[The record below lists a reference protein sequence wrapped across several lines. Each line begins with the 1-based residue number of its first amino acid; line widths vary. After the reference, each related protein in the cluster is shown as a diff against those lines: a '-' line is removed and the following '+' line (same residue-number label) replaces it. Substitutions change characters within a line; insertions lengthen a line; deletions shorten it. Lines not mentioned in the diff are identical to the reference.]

1 MKIQTITTGSTLVS
15 SATPDRSTHCW
26 KYAYTGL
33 FQRRSKRIEVPVK
46 CYYVKVNGHSVLID
60 AGWSKEV
67 MEHPMRNL
75 GFGLWFASEPV
86 MKQGE
91 SAKEQLEGMP
101 IDAILMTHLDCD
113 HVSGL
118 HDFDGMVVFTSK
130 AEFDYA
136 AKKRLRYGKLV
147 KGREYQFLDFKSDE
161 NALFGQSCDLYGDG
175 SIVAYLTPT
184 HSAGSVIYRI
194 SDADG
199 FALIVGDNGYM
210 KDSWRKGLLP
220 GPLYDADNMRRCLS
234 WLKEQELQPDCLGIF
249 CAHDP
254 AKTRII

>member
-1 MKIQTITTGSTLVS
+1 MKIQAITTGYTLVF
-15 SATPDRSTHCW
+15 SATPNRSTHRW

-60 AGWSKEV
+60 TGWSKEV
-67 MEHPMRNL
+67 VEHGLRHL

-86 MKQGE
+86 MKHGE
-91 SAKEQLEGMP
+91 SAKEQLSGQP

-118 HDFDGMVVFTSK
+118 HDFDGMEVYTSQ

-147 KGREYQFLDFKSDE
+147 KGCKYRFLDFKPDE
-161 NALFGQSCDLYGDG
+161 NAPFGQSCDLYGDDC
-175 SIVAYLTPT
+175 IVAYLTPT

-194 SDADG
+194 SGADG
-199 FALIVGDNGYM
+199 FVLIVGDNGYM
-210 KDSWRKGLLP
+210 KDSWQKGLLP
-220 GPLYDADNMRRCLS
+220 GPLYNADNMRRCLS
-234 WLKEQELQPDCLGIF
+234 WLKEQEQQPACLGIF
-249 CAHDP
+249 CAHDRNF
-254 AKTRII
+254 ARR

>member
-1 MKIQTITTGSTLVS
+1 MEILTITTGSTLVS
-15 SATPDRSTHCW
+15 SATPDRSTRRW

-33 FQRRSKRIEVPVK
+33 FQRRSKRIKVPVK
-46 CYYVKVNGHSVLID
+46 CYYVEINGHSVLID
-60 AGWSKEV
+60 TGWSTEV
-67 MEHPMRNL
+67 VEHGLQHL

-86 MKQGE
+86 MKHGE
-91 SAKEQLEGMP
+91 SAKEQLAGQP

-118 HDFDGMVVFTSK
+118 HDFDGMEVYTSR
-130 AEFDYA
+130 AEFDYS

-147 KGREYQFLDFKSDE
+147 KGREYRFLDFKPDE
-161 NALFGQSCDLYGDG
+161 NAPFGQSCDLFGDG
-175 SIVAYLTPT
+175 SILAYLTPT

-194 SDADG
+194 SDADR

-220 GPLYDADNMRRCLS
+220 GPLYDADNMCRCLS
-234 WLKEQELQPDCLGIF
+234 WLKEQELQSACLGIF

-254 AKTRII
+254 AKI

>member
-1 MKIQTITTGSTLVS
+1 MKIQAITTGYTLVS
-15 SATPDRSTHCW
+15 SATPNRSTHHW

-33 FQRRSKRIEVPVK
+33 FQRRSKRIKVPVK

-67 MEHPMRNL
+67 VEHPMRHL

-86 MKQGE
+86 MEQGE
-91 SAKEQLEGMP
+91 SAKEQLSGQP

-118 HDFDGMVVFTSK
+118 HDFDGMEVYTSR
-130 AEFDYA
+130 AEFDYS

-147 KGREYQFLDFKSDE
+147 KGREYRFLDFKPDE
-161 NALFGQSCDLYGDG
+161 NAPFGQSCDLFGDG
-175 SIVAYLTPT
+175 SIVGYLTPT

-194 SDADG
+194 SGADG
-199 FALIVGDNGYM
+199 FVLIVGDNGYM

-234 WLKEQELQPDCLGIF
+234 WLKEQEQQPDCLGIY
-249 CAHDP
+249 CAHDRNF
-254 AKTRII
+254 ARR

>member
-15 SATPDRSTHCW
+15 SATPDRSTRRW

-33 FQRRSKRIEVPVK
+33 FQRRSDRIEVPVK

-60 AGWSKEV
+60 TGWSKEV
-67 MEHPMRNL
+67 VEHPMRHL

-91 SAKEQLEGMP
+91 SAKEQLNGMP

-118 HDFDGMVVFTSK
+118 RDFSGIDIYTS
-130 AEFDYA
+130 AEEITFADR
-136 AKKRLRYGKLV
+136 KKMRYGKLV
-147 KGREYQFLDFKSDE
+147 KGYDFQTFAFKDDKQAPF
-161 NALFGQSCDLYGDG
+161 NKSCDMFGDG
-175 SIVAYLTPT
+175 RVVAYLTPT

-194 SDADG
+194 SDVEG

-210 KDSWRKGLLP
+210 KDFWLKGILP
-220 GPLYDADNMRRCLS
+220 GPLYNAENMKHCLK
-234 WLKEQELQPDCLGIF
+234 WIREQSERPDCLGVY
-249 CAHDP
+249 CAHERD
-254 AKTRII
+254 

>member
-1 MKIQTITTGSTLVS
+1 MQIKAITTGSTLVS
-15 SATPDRSTHCW
+15 TATPNRSTSRW

-33 FQRRSKRIEVPVK
+33 FQRRIDRIEVPVK
-46 CYYVKVNGHSVLID
+46 CYYVKVNGHSLLID
-60 AGWSKEV
+60 TGWSKEV
-67 MEHPMRNL
+67 VEHPMRHL

-91 SAKEQLEGMP
+91 SAKEQLNGMP

-118 HDFDGMVVFTSK
+118 HDFDGITVYTSQ

-136 AKKRLRYGKLV
+136 AKKRLRYGDLV
-147 KGREYQFLDFKSDE
+147 KGREYRFMDFKADE
-161 NALFGQSCDLYGDG
+161 KAPFGLSCDLFGDG

-210 KDSWRKGLLP
+210 NDSWLKGILP
-220 GPLYDADNMRRCLS
+220 GPLYNADNMKRCLK
-234 WLKEQELQPDCLGIF
+234 WIKEQCERPDCLGVY
-249 CAHDP
+249 CAHERD
-254 AKTRII
+254 

>member
-1 MKIQTITTGSTLVS
+1 MIIQTITTGSTLVS
-15 SATPDRSTHCW
+15 SATPDRSMRRW

-46 CYYVKVNGHSVLID
+46 CYYVKVSCHSVLID
-60 AGWSKEV
+60 TGWSKEV
-67 MEHPMRNL
+67 VEHGLRHL

-86 MKQGE
+86 MKHGE
-91 SAKEQLEGMP
+91 SAKEQLTGQP

-118 HDFDGMVVFTSK
+118 YDFDGMEVYTSR

-147 KGREYQFLDFKSDE
+147 KGREYRFLDFKPDDK
-161 NALFGQSCDLYGDG
+161 APFGQSCDLFGDG
-175 SIVAYLTPT
+175 SILAYLTPT

-194 SDADG
+194 SDADR

-220 GPLYDADNMRRCLS
+220 GPLYNADNMRHCLS
-234 WLKEQELQPDCLGIF
+234 WLKEQEQQPDSLGIF
-249 CAHDP
+249 CAHDRNF
-254 AKTRII
+254 ARR

>member
-1 MKIQTITTGSTLVS
+1 MEIKTITTGSTLVS
-15 SATPDRSTHCW
+15 SATPDRNTHRW

-33 FQRRSKRIEVPVK
+33 FQRRSKRIKVPVK

-67 MEHPMRNL
+67 VEHPMRHL

-86 MKQGE
+86 MKHGE
-91 SAKEQLEGMP
+91 SAKEQLAGQP

-118 HDFDGMVVFTSK
+118 HDFDGMEVYTSR
-130 AEFDYA
+130 AEFDYS

-147 KGREYQFLDFKSDE
+147 KGREYRFLDFKPDE
-161 NALFGQSCDLYGDG
+161 NAPFGQSCDLFGDG
-175 SIVAYLTPT
+175 SIVGYLTPT

-194 SDADG
+194 SGADG
-199 FALIVGDNGYM
+199 FVLIVGDNGYM
-210 KDSWRKGLLP
+210 KDSWQKGLLP
-220 GPLYDADNMRRCLS
+220 GPLYNADNMRRCLS
-234 WLKEQELQPDCLGIF
+234 WLKEQEQQPDCLGIY
-249 CAHDP
+249 CAHDRNF
-254 AKTRII
+254 ARR